1 MRSIF
6 KFMLGFAALLIVAFI
21 FFNTQ
26 KSSSLEKSTLKHW
39 LSASKE
45 QRTTAVKIAVAGNGD
60 IDLIVACVNKI
71 ASLPDSGDM
80 DITTAIIFCN
90 TGTVIK
96 DNT

>member
-1 MRSIF
+1 MKFIF
-6 KFMLGFAALLIVAFI
+6 KFVLGLAVLLTVAFI

-26 KSSSLEKSTLKHW
+26 KSNSLEKNTLKHW
-39 LSASKE
+39 LSASNE
-45 QRTTAVKIAVAGNGD
+45 QRITTVKIAVAGDGD

-71 ASLPDSGDM
+71 AALPDSGDM

-90 TGTVIK
+90 TGNAIK